1 MVAREMPGLPIIRH
15 LAGGLGLLA
24 LLCLGVSAF
33 LLSPVASAASNGCL
47 AEPSACG
54 FPDRTN
60 TGVPAGTTLTPA
72 GSQTVST
79 DGAVLD
85 GLEITGTVT
94 VTADNVTIQNSR
106 IVRTSGGSGSYAVI
120 LNNGADNFTIKDTEV
135 VGPESDSE
143 GLQSAVWNHY
153 GNPGATA
160 TRVYFHRC
168 ADCWEG
174 AGTFRDDYMVVDAAY
189 SGSHDED
196 IYVCGDRVDVDHSTL
211 VNTHQQTATVF
222 GDTICGPNDFTVTNS
237 LLAGGGFLVYPQA
250 NSSSATGT
258 ANVSGNR
265 FARCTTSSVY
275 DPGSGGRT
283 CSGGADSFGYYP
295 LGGYYGVAA
304 YNYSGP
310 GNVWANN
317 VWDDSGQPVCD
328 DGTLGCGTA
337 TPPPEEEPPV
347 EEPPP
352 PPPPEEEEPP
362 VEEPPAEEP
371 PAEEPE
377 PPVGTP
383 ASAVWEAPAEAQ
395 VDVPVTLDGTASSG
409 DGPLSCTWS
418 FENESGSI
426 VWETRDGCQ
435 IEFTFQQAD
444 TKFVR
449 LIVRDANGDI
459 DANRQSFP
467 VSASAPPPP
476 PPVEEPPVEEP
487 APPEGEPVPPD
498 QPTPLAGPVEASIV
512 AALAPASSAAP
523 HGPVRAI
530 WSVPAGARPGGWVT
544 LDGTDS
550 RGDAPLA
557 CAWTIEGARG
567 THRGRRSGCR
577 IHVRLLR
584 SGTRYV
590 KLTVRD
596 GHGTADVLR
605 RSIRVRERFA
615 HSPSVIRAKQNGR
628 AVSIRRTAR

>member
-1 MVAREMPGLPIIRH
+1 MRH
-15 LAGGLGLLA
+15 LTGGLGLLA
-24 LLCLGVSAF
+24 LLCLGAAA
-33 LLSPVASAASNGCL
+33 LLLPPAASAAPNGCF
-47 AEPSACG
+47 ANPSACG
-54 FPDRTN
+54 FPDQTN
-60 TGVPAGTTLTPA
+60 TGVPPGTTLTPS

-85 GLEITGTVT
+85 GLDITGTVT

-106 IVRTSGGSGSYAVI
+106 IVKTSGGSGSYAVI
-120 LNNGADNFTIKDTEV
+120 LNNGADNFTIKDTEI
-135 VGPESDSE
+135 VGPASNSD

-160 TRVYFHRC
+160 TRDYFHRC

-196 IYVCGDRVDVDHSTL
+196 IYVCGDRVEVDHSTL
-211 VNTHQQTATVF
+211 INTHQQTATVF

-250 NSSSATGT
+250 NSSSETGT
-258 ANVSGNR
+258 TNVSGNR
-265 FARCTTSSVY
+265 FARCTTGIVY
-275 DPGSGGRT
+275 DAGSGGRT

-304 YNYSGP
+304 YNYAGP
-310 GNVWANN
+310 DHVWANN

-328 DGTLGCGTA
+328 DGTPGCGA
-337 TPPPEEEPPV
+337 AAPPPEEEPPVEEPPVEEPPVEEPPVEEPPV

-352 PPPPEEEEPP
+352 PPPPEEEPP
-362 VEEPPAEEP
+362 VEEPEP
-371 PAEEPE
+371 PSE
-377 PPVGTP
+377 VP

-409 DGPLSCTWS
+409 EGLLSCTWS

-426 VWETRDGCQ
+426 VWETREGCE

-444 TKFVR
+444 TKFVK
-449 LIVRDANGDI
+449 LIVRDANGDV

-476 PPVEEPPVEEP
+476 PPPTEEPPVEEP
-487 APPEGEPVPPD
+487 VPPGEEPEPPAE
-498 QPTPLAGPVEASIV
+498 PTLLSGPVTASSTST
-512 AALAPASSAAP
+512 LPPASSAAP

-530 WSVPAGARPGGWVT
+530 WNLPAGAHPGEWVT
-544 LDGTDS
+544 LDGTAS
-550 RGDAPLA
+550 RGDGPLA
-557 CAWTIEGARG
+557 CAWTIEDARG
-567 THRGRRSGCR
+567 AYRKRRTGCR
-577 IHVRLLR
+577 IRLRLPR

-596 GHGTADVLR
+596 GHGRTDVLR
-605 RSIRVRERFA
+605 RAIRVSEPFA
-615 HSPSVIRAKQNGR
+615 HSPSVLQAEPNSRMLS
-628 AVSIRRTAR
+628 VRRKAR